1 MVTEADPLDAFMS
14 KVSVESLDY
23 QTRHSLFSELRDTL
37 ESYHGSNEYS
47 KFLSKTIVIFFKEL
61 DTVPISFVSNSP
73 EQKLRY
79 LILEILH
86 MLPLNETL
94 EPYAE
99 KLLLKLSK
107 IIREDNE
114 ENGILCL
121 KLITSLH
128 KAYKAK
134 VESHV
139 PDFVDFLE
147 AVYKEMPKVVEEQF
161 GPLKEKKDQPETEKK
176 TEETTSKDIN
186 EISKSEDSSE
196 RSQEKLAIK
205 EEEHSETKTKA
216 DVHASEQ
223 QTDKTDN
230 KAKEQQTEG
239 SEDAEKAEAK
249 MEITNNTDSI
259 IKEDVI
265 ESKDANETEEEQ
277 KATTEDTCLESK
289 KEEDDDITMTDTVE
303 KENNVEHEPESQK
316 EETSATHTSNPKG
329 LSTGSIPATGKT
341 ASMASSYS
349 SSEDSSNILFPAV
362 KSFKMAAECPI
373 TLVSLYS
380 SYKSTIESNI
390 PEFVPLVIGMLRLQ
404 AAKQKQAHEEA
415 AKNGTYLT
423 HVSYDI
429 KNRTIY
435 SDFVLAQVKAASFL
449 AYVFI
454 RRSAVETMQ
463 PFQNEIPDLII
474 RLLQDCPSEMSTA
487 RRELLHA
494 TRHILSTDYRK
505 LFLPKID
512 MLFDDRVLIGD
523 GLTAYET
530 LRPLAYSIVADFIH
544 VNSDLSPKQIWKSV
558 VKYCGYLQDTTLA
571 PTVHIMSAKLLLNLL
586 GRILKL
592 ESKGDARQLFLIM
605 VDSFSKRFASLNRD
619 YSNVLKE
626 HKKYF
631 EKKANKV
638 IHMKSMQS
646 EAAEVTSHES
656 NLSKRKADEVEVNEN
671 VIKKKAKTDT
681 DENKTKEHEP
691 ENKTTVGNKMLDEP
705 STEEKSKD
713 NIEIALPI
721 VVSTPNI
728 QDPLDGARYLFRTL
742 MTFLKSICYGFKSCN
757 PAPPKGYEAQQWKE
771 WARLTSNEELEI
783 FKRLFRECI
792 LGLRFFQSSKKI
804 VITKAMRQSF
814 DITGPNLPITSSKEE
829 KDLMEILATIFIYLE
844 PSSFNEIVRCEM
856 ERTFEATLK
865 NPALLHIPQFFLANE
880 ITTSNYSGVL
890 IAFSISK
897 LQELGETD
905 IVKSN
910 ILIRLFKLCF
920 MSVNLFPAVNE
931 AVILPHLN
939 NLILKCLHF
948 STTAKEPIVYFYLIR
963 TLFRSIGGGRF
974 EALYKE
980 ILPLLHVLLESLNRL
995 IDCARRPSERDIYV
1009 ELCLTVPVRLS
1020 VLVPYLGY
1028 LMRPLVFALNGPP
1041 DLVSQGLRT
1050 LELCVDNL
1058 TAEYFDPI
1066 IESVVEDVAK
1076 ALWKHLKPLPY
1087 YHQHSH
1093 TTLRILGKLG
1103 GRNRAFMKIF
1113 NDLKGET
1120 VSNQE
1125 LEAMVKLKGLK
1136 GESSMPIAAALP
1148 TAFKTLRSV
1157 RYKLHYRESAF
1168 KYLLSLLKLMIGSP
1182 DTEIIS
1188 SGVYVKYVQQITNF
1202 VNSDAKEPVDQTKV
1216 HLKAD
1221 KPHDKAKQ
1229 EKQDKLFVELIEA
1242 IFYGASIE
1250 SCKKEATDFIEG
1262 LCRHTVLL
1270 YLGRSMVEFHKY
1282 NRTFSAENHEG
1293 IRYLNE
1299 NSMFDGI
1306 SYALSFYNEE
1316 VRKLG
1321 ERAIHIIYNTCA
1333 ELAGSKRDAI
1343 KFLPIRRMCSSFI
1356 HNCYAEKYFDKLGG
1370 CKGLEVMICGST
1382 DSDDKNAKGLGIP
1395 CAYFALRQLE
1405 ITRAMFFVLRDTP
1418 AELPSAVCGVAR
1430 NVLLTLFR
1438 QCNGN
1443 GAVSKDDVFKQPF
1456 QAVVSQIVFDLSN
1469 SSPVVRKT
1477 AQQALGVLSEV
1488 TGVPIATMISPSKGI
1503 LLAPIFGKPLRALPF
1518 HMQIGNIDA
1527 ISFCLGLE
1535 DTFLEFNDELNR
1547 LLSEALALVDAEDE
1561 SLISA
1566 HRVTEHRTAEQLV
1579 TLRVVC
1585 IRLLSLALARPEFL
1599 TGNPQARIHI
1609 LSVFFKA
1616 LCSKSTKVIDAAHAG
1631 LKSVLSRNSKLPKE
1645 LLQSGL
1651 RPMLMNL
1658 SDHKKLTVEGLE
1670 ALARLLELLN
1680 TYFKVE
1686 IGRKLLDHLVAWA
1699 QPQTLRRIAATS
1711 DPDGH
1716 EIIRII
1722 VAILKIFHLLP
1733 PQAFQFMNEI
1743 LNTLIYLESTL
1754 RRYGNSP
1761 FREPL
1766 ALYVERFAK
1775 QAIDFFQTRQA
1786 SRAFGSRY
1794 AYFVS
1799 LKKCRMLRKLT
1810 EERLALFVKLIKDEK
1825 NGELKCARFANL
1837 VDLVEGIQKGEQI
1850 SDNAQV
1856 NSTAASTEVTD
1867 LKSSSVLEENAVA
1880 NSDAAK
1886 SIMSNPSLFNSL
1898 LMLLSECRVYVK
1910 TAGLSSQVHLQI
1922 DQAEL
1927 KLQDVYIQF
1936 LKSIHAS
1943 KEHPEFIVRFVN
1955 YLSRSKARMSF
1966 NLKNFLTADFTGTN
1980 IESKEDLTK
1989 LLCFITTCLSSDKY
2003 VLDTKLYLVKN
2014 MLIPA
2019 VCASNAKDMLDSG
2032 SLISCLYENVWK
2044 NGVTI
2049 ASAHESCVVD
2059 KYRVEL
2065 LQLTTV
2071 ILIHFT
2077 SSVGSQ
2083 RKAIIKFFWSFMG
2096 LEDAIAKQAAYTATT
2111 YFISI
2116 FDTPAKVV
2124 TQVFVALLK
2133 ANQVDVRYMVKQA
2146 LDNLAPVLSKRI
2158 GSTSGWMKWPRRVL
2172 SEDGFNVT
2180 QVLNVHRFIVS
2191 HGDLFYRTRDQFVP
2205 NIITAMGKLTVLN
2218 NSSAENQELAI
2229 DMAELILHW
2238 EEKSKSE
2245 QQGDAFYRVPLFQ
2258 RETCITFLIRYVCIC
2273 QQRASENILGQRAL
2287 NVLHVLLS
2295 PDYWPE
2301 VTVKLTFFERFL
2313 ITADFSASNVL
2324 GYCLNALEV
2333 LYAALEW
2340 KTSLWIMSNLA
2351 YLQKLLEKCIKS
2363 DNHDVQESLQKV
2375 IALIFKAIREEEQK
2389 AKKNEDATLEKN
2401 PADGGANILAV
2412 KLDETPRE
2420 EESSDMSSPLKDENA
2435 DEEVSTAAEVNINT
2449 APDATAFIGF
2459 VIKVIGDDLNSI
2471 NSFAA
2476 GITLAWT
2483 ASTYDPAALDPLMAP
2498 LMRALSKL
2506 VKDHLTLGTG
2516 AGIATIQGATN
2527 PVKSEVGANKI
2538 SATTAASQAEDISAS
2553 GNTQQT
2559 HDKSTNANEHRI
2571 SGSPLGG
2578 PAGLIV
2584 TGSRA
2589 SSYEAKMTTSLV
2601 QKAVTLAAMRVST
2614 LGDQR
2619 RIFLSLLVQLIE
2631 RSQAGDVLRLIM
2643 NIVRDWIF
2651 GSKNDSDTTDG
2662 DDKKDTKLS
2671 NSEKAKI
2678 DKAQNVNSKTNGKN
2692 AHLDSKLSGYP
2703 TVKEKTGLLIK
2714 MMAFEQKGDNELVA
2728 SYYRMIADIFEDPK
2742 LAYGELTYRLERPF
2756 LCGTKT
2762 SSVPV
2767 RRKLMKILDKSLDT
2781 DAISRLLYVI
2791 RDQDWECLA
2800 DYPWLNQGCQIL
2812 MGAVD
2817 MEKPLALSAQE
2828 NKEAPLSAI
2837 KEGWPGEKLH
2847 ETAVSDTV
2855 AKLVEQ
2861 EKQFSSEH
2869 LKLTTGQVFSSA
2881 EDLMYQ
2887 SPETIQRAWCTSF
2900 RIICRQMNNRQRGE
2914 LTRSLV
2920 ALLSKEYHSRQREAR
2935 PNVVATILAAC
2946 GGCDPSLQ
2954 LPAHF
2959 VKYLA
2964 QNYCAWYSGIRLLE
2978 QAAEHPTT
2986 DNPTI
2991 SASNSDALLELYSS
3005 LREDDIFYGLWRRR
3019 AKYRETNAALS
3030 YEQLGDWPRA
3040 QKLYELAQ
3048 VRARSGAL
3056 PFSQSE
3062 YSLWED
3068 GWVLCAQK
3076 LQQWDV
3082 LTELA
3087 KHEGFTDLLLECGWR
3102 VADWMADREP
3112 LAASVR
3118 AVMDIP
3124 TPRRAMFRA
3133 FLCLQGY
3140 AEGRESVQEVTRS
3153 CDEGIQEA
3161 LARWHSL
3168 PVRVTKGHVALLHQF
3183 QQYVEFVEAS
3193 QVYRSLAATTAE
3205 NLDVKSQEL
3214 KRVLQAWRE
3223 RLPNIWDDIS
3233 VWDDVATWRQHAF
3246 SVINKV
3252 YMPLV
3257 QSASPPVHSYAF
3269 RGYHEIAWIVNR
3281 FAHVSR
3287 KHHMPEVC
3295 LRQLTKI
3302 YTLPNIEIQEAFLK
3316 LREQARCHY
3325 ENPKELRTGLDVIS
3339 NTNLVYFAAQQK
3351 AEFITLKG
3359 MFLAKLE
3366 APDDANQAFA
3376 TAVQLDL
3383 NLPKAWAQWGFF
3395 NDERQQTTHN
3405 IAYARHAISCYLQA
3419 AGLYKNNKARRL
3431 LCRILVLLATDDAQ
3445 GTLVS
3450 TFESHQGEMPIW
3462 QWVTFVPQL
3471 LTSLSHREARAG
3483 RHVLV
3488 RIAKSYPQ
3496 ALHFQLRTTKEDYA
3510 LLGQM
3515 RGANSNNNSGSGSN
3529 SDNSRSAT
3537 ADKKNEQT
3545 DKSAK
3550 KEDNASDAKIEEKTL
3565 TEKTESSDK
3574 TTTDKTSN
3582 DLSSKV
3588 TVTAEK
3594 TDATTTKPDNTN
3606 STSQQSNESTAKVSP
3621 WAMIDEI
3628 MAILKTAYPLL
3639 ALSLESLVDQI
3650 SQRFKS
3656 THDGDAYRL
3665 VVALYNDAVQYYNR
3679 LPNPTKDARL
3689 PAATEANILRFADT
3703 VLPKH
3708 IRKAFEEDII
3718 LSKPNLETYISK
3730 LNRWKKALEEKL
3742 DRTCGPV
3749 NLERVCPHLSQFHH
3763 QKFEEI
3769 EVPGQYLLNKDNNA
3783 HFVKI
3788 ERFMPVLD
3796 LVRGPTAC
3804 YKRLTIRGQ
3813 DGSLHPFAVQFP
3825 AARHCRREERISQM
3839 FRLLN
3844 DELSRTVETR
3854 RRSIDFTLPLAV
3866 PLSPHIRLISDD
3878 PSYVD
3883 MSYIYEDYCRR
3894 KGQNTEEPLAY
3905 TMEKMHASYDP
3916 KLPRPDILSVKTEIL
3931 AAIQA
3936 LLVPNSVMKL
3946 YFLRHYPKFEDF
3958 WMFRKQFS
3966 SQYAAFIFV
3975 TYMLCINSRQ
3985 PYKIHINQ
3993 NSGRVWTSEMLP
4005 YKVACG
4011 RTHTNVFSGSKT
4023 LDLAQQRAAPI
4034 FCSLELVPFR
4044 LTPNVQKLIGEV
4056 RMEGILSMHLMV
4068 IAQCLSNPAYKIG
4081 HFLDLFIRDEVI
4093 AWYTQRRKRS
4103 SLPDEQL
4110 QEIVRVNVDY
4120 IIRRISQMARVDGTG
4135 HGIASQYILNLIGH
4149 AVNPRNLA
4157 STDTLWMAYF

>member
-1 MVTEADPLDAFMS
+1 VRSVSINKKRDKALRVIIMTMEADPLDTFVT
-14 KVSVESLDY
+14 KVSAESLDY

-37 ESYHGSNEYS
+37 ESFHGSSEYS
-47 KFLSKTIVIFFKEL
+47 RFLNKTIDIFFKEL

-86 MLPLNETL
+86 RLPLNETL

-99 KLLLKLSK
+99 RLLLKLSK

-134 VESHV
+134 VENHV

-161 GPLKEKKDQPETEKK
+161 GSLKKGTDHKTKEEANSKVGDASEETNAKVGAASEETNEKLTVKKEEEQMEAKADKESDDKALEEKTEDKDNKMKKEEDEVSGDDEKLKAKTDTDAKADNSTEENAEEKHSNETEKEAEKK
-176 TEETTSKDIN
+176 TEEDAT
-186 EISKSEDSSE
+186 
-196 RSQEKLAIK
+196 Q
-205 EEEHSETKTKA
+205 
-216 DVHASEQ
+216 
-223 QTDKTDN
+223 DN
-230 KAKEQQTEG
+230 A
-239 SEDAEKAEAK
+239 
-249 MEITNNTDSI
+249 
-259 IKEDVI
+259 
-265 ESKDANETEEEQ
+265 
-277 KATTEDTCLESK
+277 LESK
-289 KEEDDDITMTDTVE
+289 KEEDGDITMNDTAKEE
-303 KENNVEHEPESQK
+303 KEVRNKDESEK
-316 EETSATHTSNPKG
+316 EEASKSTSAPKG
-329 LSTGSIPATGKT
+329 LSTDVIMTSST
-341 ASMASSYS
+341 ASSTTPNP
-349 SSEDSSNILFPAV
+349 ENLPNTLFPALR
-362 KSFKMAAECPI
+362 SFKMAAECPI

-404 AAKQKQAHEEA
+404 AAKQKQAHEDA
-415 AKNGTYLT
+415 AKKGTYLT

-429 KNRTIY
+429 KNRSTY
-435 SDFVLAQVKAASFL
+435 GDFVLAQVKAASFL

-512 MLFDDRVLIGD
+512 MLFDDRILIGD
-523 GLTAYET
+523 GLTAHET

-544 VNSDLSPKQIWKSV
+544 VNADLNPKQIWKSV

-605 VDSFSKRFASLNRD
+605 VDSFSKRFASLNRSYD
-619 YSNVLKE
+619 NVMKE
-626 HKKYF
+626 HKKF
-631 EKKANKV
+631 TEKKVLKLTH
-638 IHMKSMQS
+638 ITSMQN
-646 EAAEVTSHES
+646 ETAEVTSHETNS
-656 NLSKRKADEVEVNEN
+656 AKRKADEESDNEK
-671 VIKKKAKTDT
+671 VVTKKAKTDA
-681 DENKTKEHEP
+681 DDNESQIHEQ
-691 ENKTTVGNKMLDEP
+691 ESKLKSDGGTLDEHRKEEAKEE
-705 STEEKSKD
+705 TETS
-713 NIEIALPI
+713 LPI
-721 VVSTPNI
+721 IVSTPHS

-804 VITKAMRQSF
+804 VITKAMKQSF

-844 PSSFNEIVRCEM
+844 PSSFNEIVKCEM

-920 MSVNLFPAVNE
+920 MSVNLFPAANE
-931 AVILPHLN
+931 SVILPHLN

-995 IDCARRPSERDIYV
+995 IDCARRSSERDIYV

-1066 IESVVEDVAK
+1066 IEPVVEEVAK

-1103 GRNRAFMKIF
+1103 GRNRAFMKVF
-1113 NDLKGET
+1113 EDLKGET
-1120 VSNQE
+1120 VTNQE
-1125 LEAMVKLKGLK
+1125 LEVMVQFNGLK

-1148 TAFKTLRSV
+1148 TALKTLRSV

-1168 KYLLSLLKLMIGSP
+1168 KYLLSLLKLLIGPS

-1188 SGVYVKYVQQITNF
+1188 SGVYAKYVQQITDF
-1202 VNSDAKEPVDQTKV
+1202 VNSDAKEPVDQAKV

-1221 KPHDKAKQ
+1221 KPHDIAKQ
-1229 EKQDKLFVELIEA
+1229 EKQEKLLVKLIEA
-1242 IFYGASIE
+1242 VFYGASIE
-1250 SCKKEATDFIEG
+1250 SCKEEATAFIEG

-1282 NRTFSAENHEG
+1282 NREFSVENHEG
-1293 IRYLNE
+1293 DRHLNE

-1306 SYALSFYNEE
+1306 SYALSFYNED

-1321 ERAIHIIYNTCA
+1321 ERAIHIIYDTCA
-1333 ELAGSKRDAI
+1333 DLAGSERDAI
-1343 KFLPIRRMCSSFI
+1343 KFLPIRRMCSNFI
-1356 HNCYAEKYFDKLGG
+1356 HNCYAEKYYDKLGG
-1370 CKGLEVMICGST
+1370 CLGLEVMICGSA
-1382 DSDDKNAKGLGIP
+1382 NAKDKDAEGVGIP
-1395 CAYFALRQLE
+1395 PAYFALRQLE

-1418 AELPSAVCGVAR
+1418 AELPSAVCSVAR
-1430 NVLLTLFR
+1430 HVLLTLFR

-1443 GAVSKDDVFKQPF
+1443 GAVPKDAVFKQPF

-1488 TGVPIATMISPSKGI
+1488 TGVPIANMISPSKGI

-1566 HRVTEHRTAEQLV
+1566 HRVTEYRTAEQLV

-1585 IRLLSLALARPEFL
+1585 IKLLSLALARPEFL

-1716 EIIRII
+1716 EIIKII

-1733 PQAFQFMNEI
+1733 SQAFQFMNEI

-1754 RRYGNSP
+1754 RRYGDSP
-1761 FREPL
+1761 FRAPL
-1766 ALYVERFAK
+1766 TLYVERFAK
-1775 QAIDFFQTRQA
+1775 QAVDFFQTRLA

-1799 LKKCRMLRKLT
+1799 LKECSNLRKLT
-1810 EERLALFVKLIKDEK
+1810 EERLALFVKLVKDEK

-1837 VDLVEGIQKGEQI
+1837 VDLVEGIQKGEQ
-1850 SDNAQV
+1850 
-1856 NSTAASTEVTD
+1856 NSTAEVEASASTKNSGMPNV
-1867 LKSSSVLEENAVA
+1867 SSENIAA
-1880 NSDAAK
+1880 NTGAK

-1910 TAGLSSQVHLQI
+1910 MAALSSQVHIQI
-1922 DQAEL
+1922 DQAGL
-1927 KLQDVYIQF
+1927 KLQDVYINF
-1936 LKSIHAS
+1936 LKSVHAG
-1943 KEHPEFIVRFVN
+1943 EENPEFIARFVN
-1955 YLSRSKARMSF
+1955 YLSRSKAPM
-1966 NLKNFLTADFTGTN
+1966 NFSLEQFLISESNGTN
-1980 IESKEDLTK
+1980 IKDKEALTK
-1989 LLCFITTCLSSDKY
+1989 LVCFVVTSLSSDKY
-2003 VLDTKLYLVKN
+2003 TLETRIYLVKH

-2019 VCASNAKDMLDSG
+2019 MSVPNASLDAEKI
-2032 SLISCLYENVWK
+2032 ISCLYENIWK
-2044 NGVTI
+2044 NGVLI
-2049 ASAHESCVVD
+2049 ASAHETCIVD
-2059 KYRVEL
+2059 QYRVEL

-2071 ILIHFT
+2071 LLVHFT
-2077 SSVGSQ
+2077 SVVGSQ
-2083 RKAIIKFFWSFMG
+2083 KKAIIKFFWSFMG
-2096 LEDAIAKQAAYTATT
+2096 LEDAIAKQATYTATS

-2116 FDTPAKVV
+2116 FETPAKVV

-2158 GSTSGWMKWPRRVL
+2158 GSTTGWMKWPRRVL

-2180 QVLNVHRFIVS
+2180 QVLNVHRFIVY
-2191 HGDLFYRTRDQFVP
+2191 HGDLFYKSRDQFVP

-2218 NSSAENQELAI
+2218 NSSTENQELAI

-2238 EEKSKSE
+2238 EEKSKQE
-2245 QQGDAFYRVPLFQ
+2245 GPDATSYRVPLFQ

-2273 QQRASENILGQRAL
+2273 QQKASENILGQRAL

-2333 LYAALEW
+2333 LYVALEW
-2340 KTSLWIMSNLA
+2340 KTSSWIMSNLA

-2375 IALIFKAIREEEQK
+2375 VALIFKAIREEELGVK
-2389 AKKNEDATLEKN
+2389 EGEDVSAEKN
-2401 PADGGANILAV
+2401 ATDTGANMLSE

-2420 EESSDMSSPLKDENA
+2420 EESSDMSSPLKDEN
-2435 DEEVSTAAEVNINT
+2435 EEDPAAAESRIGTV
-2449 APDATAFIGF
+2449 PDAKAFVGF
-2459 VIKVIGDDLNSI
+2459 VIKAIADDLNSI

-2483 ASTYDPAALDPLMAP
+2483 ASRYDPAALDPLMAP

-2516 AGIATIQGATN
+2516 SGLVAVQAAASN
-2527 PVKSEVGANKI
+2527 AKSEVAGNKNGA
-2538 SATTAASQAEDISAS
+2538 ATAPATSPTKDGAGS
-2553 GNTQQT
+2553 GNTQQAGS
-2559 HDKSTNANEHRI
+2559 KSANINDRRA
-2571 SGSPLGG
+2571 SGSPTGG
-2578 PAGLIV
+2578 AAGLVV
-2584 TGSRA
+2584 TRSRA

-2601 QKAVTLAAMRVST
+2601 QKAVKLAAMRVST

-2631 RSQAGDVLRLIM
+2631 RSQAAEVLRLIM
-2643 NIVRDWIF
+2643 SIVRDWVF
-2651 GSKNDSDTTDG
+2651 ADREEGG
-2662 DDKKDTKLS
+2662 AGEEDKHETRMTS
-2671 NSEKAKI
+2671 SEKAKI
-2678 DKAQNVNSKTNGKN
+2678 DGAHSAHNG
-2692 AHLDSKLSGYP
+2692 AHNRDETTHMDSKLSGYP
-2703 TVKEKTGLLIK
+2703 TVKEKAGLLIK

-2728 SYYRMIADIFEDPK
+2728 RYYSMIAEIFEDPR

-2762 SSVPV
+2762 SSVV
-2767 RRKLMKILDKSLDT
+2767 ARRRLMRILDKSLDT
-2781 DAISRLLYVI
+2781 DAISRLLYVV

-2812 MGAVD
+2812 LGAID
-2817 MEKPLALSAQE
+2817 KERPLVLSGHENRQAALSG
-2828 NKEAPLSAI
+2828 I
-2837 KEGWPGEKLH
+2837 REGWPGEKMQQ
-2847 ETAVSDTV
+2847 TVVSEVVRRTV
-2855 AKLVEQ
+2855 ER
-2861 EKQFSSEH
+2861 ERQFADGQLRLS
-2869 LKLTTGQVFSSA
+2869 TGEVVRCA

-2887 SPETIQRAWCTSF
+2887 SPETIQRAWCTCF
-2900 RIICRQMNNRQRGE
+2900 RMICHGMSSRQRGE

-2920 ALLSKEYHSRQREAR
+2920 ALLSREYHSRQRDAR
-2935 PNVVATILAAC
+2935 PNVVATILAGC
-2946 GGCDPSLQ
+2946 GGCDPPLQ

-2978 QAAEHPTT
+2978 QAADHPTT

-2991 SASNSDALLELYSS
+2991 SASNSDALLELYAS
-3005 LREDDIFYGLWRRR
+3005 LREDDVFYGLWRRR

-3030 YEQLGDWPRA
+3030 YEQLGDWPKA

-3168 PVRVTKGHVALLHQF
+3168 PARVTGGHVALLHQF

-3193 QVYRSLAATTAE
+3193 QVYRSLAATTAD

-3223 RLPNIWDDIS
+3223 RLPNTWDDIS

-3257 QSASPPVHSYAF
+3257 QSTSPPVHSYAF

-3316 LREQARCHY
+3316 LREQAKCHY
-3325 ENPKELRTGLDVIS
+3325 ENPRELRTGLDVIS

-3359 MFLAKLE
+3359 MFLAKLA

-3395 NDERQQTTHN
+3395 NDQRQQATHN

-3431 LCRILVLLATDDAQ
+3431 LCRILVLLAMDDAQ

-3450 TFESHQGEMPIW
+3450 TFESHQGDMPIW

-3471 LTSLSHREARAG
+3471 LTSLSHREARAA

-3515 RGANSNNNSGSGSN
+3515 RGA
-3529 SDNSRSAT
+3529 
-3537 ADKKNEQT
+3537 
-3545 DKSAK
+3545 
-3550 KEDNASDAKIEEKTL
+3550 ASDSDGAKADGSKDKGSEKAD
-3565 TEKTESSDK
+3565 TEKKAAEAEAEAEAAEA
-3574 TTTDKTSN
+3574 KTSTKTPYAPPAAAPAAAT
-3582 DLSSKV
+3582 KV
-3588 TVTAEK
+3588 PPTAAP
-3594 TDATTTKPDNTN
+3594 TPAATK
-3606 STSQQSNESTAKVSP
+3606 ASP

-3679 LPNPTKDARL
+3679 LPNPSQDARL

-3769 EVPGQYLLNKDNNA
+3769 EVPGQYLLNRDNNA

-3796 LVRGPTAC
+3796 LIRGPTAC

-3825 AARHCRREERISQM
+3825 AARHCRREERIFQM

-3894 KGQNTEEPLAY
+3894 KGQSTEEPLAY

-3936 LLVPNSVMKL
+3936 LLVPNSVMKT

-3958 WMFRKQFS
+3958 WIFRKQFS

-4068 IAQCLSNPAYKIG
+4068 IAKCLSNPPYNIS
-4081 HFLDLFIRDEVI
+4081 HFLDLFIRDEAI